1 MTAFLSL
8 DKVTKRFKN
17 DLVFEDVCLTAEPG
31 QIVGLVGHNG
41 CGKTVLFK
49 CIVGL
54 QKIQSGQIQIAN
66 QVIGRDVEIAQNVG
80 ILLEKPGFIPY
91 LSGQANLEQLAA
103 IRRTIDRAQV
113 EAVLQSVGLYQ
124 ALHKKVSTYSLG
136 MRQRLGIAQAI
147 MEAPDLVI
155 LDEPFNG
162 LDKEGLQQIYQ
173 VVEDLA
179 ARGIT
184 ILMASHY
191 QADIQRLCQKVYQ
204 FENHH
209 LYQQS

>member
-91 LSGQANLEQLAA
+91 LSGQANFEQLAA
-103 IRRTIDRAQV
+103 IRRTI
-113 EAVLQSVGLYQ
+113 E
-124 ALHKKVSTYSLG
+124 
-136 MRQRLGIAQAI
+136 
-147 MEAPDLVI
+147 
-155 LDEPFNG
+155 
-162 LDKEGLQQIYQ
+162 
-173 VVEDLA
+173 
-179 ARGIT
+179 
-184 ILMASHY
+184 
-191 QADIQRLCQKVYQ
+191 C
-204 FENHH
+204 
-209 LYQQS
+209 

>member
-1 MTAFLSL
+1 
-8 DKVTKRFKN
+8 
-17 DLVFEDVCLTAEPG
+17 
-31 QIVGLVGHNG
+31 
-41 CGKTVLFK
+41 
-49 CIVGL
+49 
-54 QKIQSGQIQIAN
+54 
-66 QVIGRDVEIAQNVG
+66 
-80 ILLEKPGFIPY
+80 
-91 LSGQANLEQLAA
+91 
-103 IRRTIDRAQV
+103 
-113 EAVLQSVGLYQ
+113 
-124 ALHKKVSTYSLG
+124 

-179 ARGIT
+179 TRGIT

>member
-80 ILLEKPGFIPY
+80 ILLEKPGFI
-91 LSGQANLEQLAA
+91 
-103 IRRTIDRAQV
+103 RA
-113 EAVLQSVGLYQ
+113 E
-124 ALHKKVSTYSLG
+124 
-136 MRQRLGIAQAI
+136 
-147 MEAPDLVI
+147 E
-155 LDEPFNG
+155 
-162 LDKEGLQQIYQ
+162 
-173 VVEDLA
+173 VVEVGDFMLSPLA
-179 ARGIT
+179 EVALRHGERVVVHQQDT
-184 ILMASHY
+184 IVDRCLFHS
-191 QADIQRLCQKVYQ
+191 
-204 FENHH
+204 
-209 LYQQS
+209 